1 MAAPQTPE
9 ETRKVRA
16 ISEPPLAGSSPR
28 ASRPPPPPVSVPA
41 LPPLQLGPSAATE
54 RVHLYTRIAF
64 VFTTLAVAVTVASWL
79 VLGRAEPQRPTS
91 AVNAPLSSDARRSAE
106 LAPGAPRELSDGAH
120 VTTSE
125 APEALRVGDSELT
138 LARASE
144 LRVSGNERGGW
155 FLALEQGKVECNVRP
170 RAARPPFIVIA
181 GETRVSV
188 IGTRFSVTQG
198 ERGTQIAVDEGKV
211 LVDYRG
217 QMTELVPG
225 ETWTEEAAPA
235 RPVASATPVAEAP
248 RNKRSR
254 ALARV
259 EKRFEQAARLET
271 TKPRAAL
278 RIYRSLRRARGPWQ
292 ADALYAEARFEHE
305 LGHAK
310 RAKPLLQ
317 QYLKRYPAGEKA
329 ADARALLE
337 RLKPKR

>member
-28 ASRPPPPPVSVPA
+28 ASRPPPPPISVPA
-41 LPPLQLGPSAATE
+41 LPELQLGRGVPQP
-54 RVHLYTRIAF
+54 VHLYTRIAF
-64 VFTTLAVAVTVASWL
+64 AFTTVAVAVTIASWL
-79 VLGRAEPQRPTS
+79 VLGRSEPQRPPVTTS
-91 AVNAPLSSDARRSAE
+91 ARAAADVTPG
-106 LAPGAPRELSDGAH
+106 LAPNVTRELSDGAH
-120 VTTSE
+120 LTTSDT
-125 APEALRVGDSELT
+125 PEKVRVGDSELT

-155 FLALEQGKVECNVRP
+155 FLALEQGKVECSVRP

-181 GETRVSV
+181 GETRVSA
-188 IGTRFSVTQG
+188 IGTRFSVAQG
-198 ERGTQIAVDEGKV
+198 EQGTQVNVDEGKV

-225 ETWTEEAAPA
+225 ETWTEASLPAKPLASAAPTA
-235 RPVASATPVAEAP
+235 DAP
-248 RNKRSR
+248 PKKRSSR
-254 ALARV
+254 AMARV
-259 EKRFEQAARLET
+259 EKRFEQAARLEM

-278 RIYRSLRRARGPWQ
+278 RIYRSLRRTRGPWQ

-305 LGHAK
+305 RGQVK
-310 RAKPLLQ
+310 RAKPLLKL
-317 QYLKRYPAGEKA
+317 YLKHYPSGDKA

-337 RLKPKR
+337 RVQAKR